1 MSKQERPSSNL
12 LHRRLALVAELA
24 GLHAELL
31 KLTQALAGTEMEVL
45 RLELEAEATGAE
57 QQLVQNLH
65 DEQERASAMSARLRT
80 CEEHIANAEE
90 AMAEIDRLLE
100 ETAGD

>member
-1 MSKQERPSSNL
+1 MSKQEPPSSNL

-24 GLHAELL
+24 GLNAEQL
-31 KLTQALAGTEMEVL
+31 KLTQALAGTEMELL
-45 RLELEAEATGAE
+45 RLELEADAKGAE
-57 QQLVQNLH
+57 PQLVQNLH
-65 DEQERASAMSARLRT
+65 DEQERASAMRARLRT

-100 ETAGD
+100 ETAGG